1 MTEKD
6 KSAQSAVKK
15 RDVFSRSEKTQN
27 GQSSAHS
34 FEPKPKKR
42 NPKPD
47 PNAPYIRP
55 RLELP
60 NGHRKLLLHTCC
72 APCAGEII
80 AAVMA
85 SDVEFTIFFYNPN
98 IHPHKEYVIR
108 KEENKR
114 FAEKNNI
121 PFIDADYDRAQ
132 WFERV
137 KGLEHE
143 PERGA
148 RCTKCFDMRL
158 ERTALYAHENGFP
171 VIATSLGISRWK
183 NQEQVYDC
191 GRRAVARYDDVI
203 FWDFNWRKDGG
214 SARSDRIRKEEGFY
228 KQEYCGCVYSLRD
241 ANQWREAKGLGKIEI
256 GKTFYSLDE

>member
-1 MTEKD
+1 MTKTEKTT
-6 KSAQSAVKK
+6 AEIIQSAVNFKEEFKK
-15 RDVFSRSEKTQN
+15 PS
-27 GQSSAHS
+27 
-34 FEPKPKKR
+34 KPRKQKQ
-42 NPKPD
+42 D
-47 PNAPYIRP
+47 PNAPYVRP
-55 RLELP
+55 KLIMP
-60 NGHRKLLLHTCC
+60 NDHKKLLLHTCC

-98 IHPHKEYVIR
+98 IHPHKEYLIR
-108 KEENKR
+108 KDENKR
-114 FAEKNNI
+114 FADKHNI
-121 PFIDADYDRAQ
+121 PFIDADYDRAD

-183 NQEQVYDC
+183 NQEQVYDS
-191 GRRAVARYDDVI
+191 GRRAASRYEDVI

-214 SARSDRIRKEEGFY
+214 SARSDRLRKEERFY

-241 ANQWREAKGLGKIEI
+241 ANQWRESRGLGKIEI
-256 GKTFYSLDE
+256 GKTFYSLDD